1 MNHEDRAGLVE
12 LGLSPAEAQV
22 YLTLV
27 HNAGLSASAIAGAT
41 GFSRSS
47 VYQLLCSMA
56 DKGLVKTGLG
66 HGSKFAVVTPDQG
79 LPLLVAR
86 ERETILQRESL
97 AEQLGH
103 RLASLV
109 REPENSTDEPLQ
121 VIRNRQVFADTFDR
135 LQLEAE
141 RQVDIIVKAPI
152 LNPRK
157 ENPAQQKAQ
166 RRGIMFRCLYEQ
178 AALEDPD
185 IKPYVEGW
193 IAGGEEAR
201 VYVGELPYK
210 LSVFDSEVVLLA
222 LNRPGDHLWQLL
234 IGREQLAKS
243 LSMLFEF
250 LWERGEPIPP
260 KKTKLASKIRVTG
273 KRTDNAGRHT
283 NRLPLATAQD
293 NNNASAPTV
302 TKLKQVNLRK
312 TAASFRS

>member
-1 MNHEDRAGLVE
+1 MVE

-41 GFSRSS
+41 GLSRSS

-66 HGSKFAVVTPDQG
+66 YGSKFAVVTPDQG
-79 LPLLVAR
+79 LPSLVAR
-86 ERETILQRESL
+86 ERETISQRERL
-97 AEQLGH
+97 AEQLGQ

-109 REPENSTDEPLQ
+109 SEPENSADEPLQ
-121 VIRNRQVFADTFDR
+121 IIRNRQVFADTFDR

-201 VYVGELPYK
+201 VYVGELPHK

-222 LNRPGDHLWQLL
+222 LNRPGDHLRQLL

-243 LSMLFEF
+243 LSTLFEF

-260 KKTKLASKIRVTG
+260 KKTKLAPKIRVTG

-293 NNNASAPTV
+293 NNNASAPKV

-312 TAASFRS
+312 AAASFRS